1 MRIVAAKLTELICEI
16 LKAAGTPSDHAQVV
30 AVGFVESNLTGHD
43 SHGVVQIP
51 RYIRA
56 IAEGRI
62 NLNADMKV
70 VRDHPGSAVIDADW
84 GFGQIAARMAM
95 EMAVAKARKQ
105 AVACASVFNCNDVS
119 RLGLYSVMA
128 CRENCLGMITVNDGG
143 ANPYVAPW
151 GSRARLMSTN
161 PISMGIPVGDRPP
174 ICIDMATSVVAG
186 GKVALARQRGEKL
199 PPGCIMNAYGELSI
213 DPKEFFE
220 SPGGALL
227 PLGGSVA
234 GHKGFALSLM
244 VDILSGGLSGA
255 GCSGSAQRDGQG
267 VFVMAINVEA
277 FTPFDDFVASV
288 AALIER
294 IKALPKAEGFDEIL
308 VPGEPEQRQK
318 AKRLRDGILI
328 DETTRQELAKVAGQ
342 LGVKGPWEK

>member
-1 MRIVAAKLTELICEI
+1 MRIAAAKLTELVCD
-16 LKAAGTPSDHAQVV
+16 LLMSAGTSDDHARVV
-30 AVGFVESNLTGHD
+30 AGGFVESNLVGHD
-43 SHGVVQIP
+43 SHGVIQIP
-51 RYIRA
+51 RYLRA
-56 IAEGRI
+56 IQQGRI
-62 NLNADMKV
+62 NLKANMEI

-95 EMAVAKARKQ
+95 DVAVAKARKQ
-105 AVACASVFNCNDVS
+105 SVACVSVFNCNDVS
-119 RLGLYSVMA
+119 RLGRYSVMA

-161 PISMGIPVGDRPP
+161 PISVGIPMGDRPP

-186 GKVALARQRGEKL
+186 GKIALARQRGEKL
-199 PPGCIMNAYGELSI
+199 PPGCIINANGELSI

-234 GHKGFALSLM
+234 GHKGFALNLM

-267 VFVMAINVEA
+267 VFVMVINIEA
-277 FTPFDDFVASV
+277 FTPFSQFVLSV
-288 AALIER
+288 TELVER

-308 VPGEPEQRQK
+308 IPGEPEWRQK
-318 AKRLRDGILI
+318 ARRLEEGILV
-328 DETTRQELAKVAGQ
+328 DEATRQALTRVAEH
-342 LGVKGPWEK
+342 LGVYGLWE